1 MARLGL
7 RDLFLILKKLLHWLF
22 SLLKCCNSVWAQ
34 QTHTHLKGGFDK
46 QQHSSVCA
54 RFQDGSSGC
63 TGADW
68 ARRRHYDGSTRMY
81 GDSGFNAAAHLVTEG
96 CQVGR
101 RLLPD
106 GPDLCGRHQSEDVL
120 DAGGRVVPELIPEGI
135 VSGLHRLQEGGTY
148 RSIFY
153 QKNPEEML
161 HCCLSVGEIS
171 NISSLLWISVPNA
184 LTI

>member
-1 MARLGL
+1 
-7 RDLFLILKKLLHWLF
+7 
-22 SLLKCCNSVWAQ
+22 
-34 QTHTHLKGGFDK
+34 
-46 QQHSSVCA
+46 
-54 RFQDGSSGC
+54 
-63 TGADW
+63 
-68 ARRRHYDGSTRMY
+68 MY

-148 RSIFY
+148 RSIFIR
-153 QKNPEEML
+153 KNPEEML

-171 NISSLLWISVPNA
+171 NISSLLWISVTNA
-184 LTI
+184 LTV